1 MAADG
6 TIHTY
11 LRRALQQLPWDGP
24 RFAALFGWLSGLAPD
39 VLAEANRTV
48 ARMLV
53 PLPESPVDIL
63 PHLARAMG
71 IPLYAVHDA
80 TTPAG
85 YIASMARLRTTLAV
99 HEVAGSASGLAS
111 ELALA
116 GLEAPLVEPDL
127 DQTIQ
132 AFDVECENSTDPET
146 FGGGAT
152 YGDGTIY
159 GRQLP
164 AGVASGV
171 LAVMRYF
178 RPAGARF
185 REIQEVVV

>member
-1 MAADG
+1 MADG
-6 TIHTY
+6 TIHNF

-24 RFAALFGWLSGLAPD
+24 RFAALFGYLSGVAPD

-63 PHLARAMG
+63 PHIARAMG

-85 YIASMARLRTTLAV
+85 YIASMARLRTTLTV
-99 HEVAGSASGLAS
+99 HEVAGSVMGLAS
-111 ELALA
+111 ELTLA
-116 GLEAPLVEPDL
+116 GLEDVQVVPFD
-127 DQTIQ
+127 DQEEQ
-132 AFDVECENSTDPET
+132 AFDVRCSNSTDAET
-146 FGGGAT
+146 YGGGAT

-164 AGVASGV
+164 ANVASGV
-171 LAVMRYF
+171 LAVMKYF

-185 REIQEVVV
+185 SEIQEAVE

>member
-39 VLAEANRTV
+39 VLAEAHRTV

-53 PLPESPVDIL
+53 PVPESPVDIL
-63 PHLARAMG
+63 PYLARAMG

-85 YIASMARLRTTLAV
+85 YVASMARLRTTLAV
-99 HEVAGSASGLAS
+99 HEVAGSIAGLAS
-111 ELALA
+111 ELTLA
-116 GLEAPLVEPDL
+116 GLEDVTIAPDD
-127 DQTIQ
+127 DQTLQ
-132 AFDVECENSTDPET
+132 AFDVKCSNSTAPET
-146 FGGGAT
+146 YGGGAT

-164 AGVASGV
+164 PNVASGV

-185 REIQEVVV
+185 RNIEVA